1 MKKLDIE
8 QAEKLRKKFASDWEI
23 RKGLYLYKK
32 VALDDYNQVLR
43 FLMAVEKP
51 QIKLD
56 HFADFMN
63 FYNELT
69 IGITTHDVN
78 GLTELDFE
86 LALYID
92 KALEQMGARQ
102 LDEKWSAKYK
112 KSINCSNPKGFS
124 QKAHCAGR
132 KKKESI
138 EEGFKLQLERDTDV
152 DVLHIVNTDT
162 GGRTEVRG
170 KKGYESGNYDPN
182 DKLHQLLDR
191 VGKSANISDLM
202 NGEVVGINPKHPD
215 ATKAKAATS
224 TAFNEALDNPYPFK
238 LSGPSDSQG
247 FVATAQTPNGTL
259 RMDIETTDYDNF
271 GIDFAVGKS
280 MGKTQAG
287 DEFRVFATVVAM
299 MKKWIN
305 TVGIE
310 HVESFDFGANK
321 DEHASDGR
329 AKLYARFAKKLASQL
344 GWKLEQS
351 TTANRS
357 HAFFKL
363 TNPKPVP
370 RDDEYWD
377 ALEENFAKDS
387 ITSIKLIKK
396 YQQTG
401 KDEDAFAA
409 IKHGWNFIKN
419 PKMRS
424 MIVNLVKKV
433 STENGYPEWN
443 DTVAYIKKNTGIDVS
458 NVNENFADGKKKG
471 KSRPGRV
478 KRAGAS
484 CNGSVTALRK
494 RAKNA
499 SGEKAKMLRWCA
511 NMKSGRQKK
520 KGK

>member
-8 QAEKLRKKFASDWEI
+8 QAEHLRKKFASDWEI

-132 KKKESI
+132 KKNESI
-138 EEGFKLQLERDTDV
+138 KEGFKLKLERDTDV

-170 KKGYESGNYDPN
+170 KKGYESGNYDAN
-182 DKLHQLLDR
+182 DQLHQLLDR
-191 VGKSANISDLM
+191 VGKSANIAELI
-202 NGEVVGINPKHPD
+202 NGEVVSINPKHPD
-215 ATKAKAATS
+215 GAKAKTATDKAYNESKSADLYHS
-224 TAFNEALDNPYPFK
+224 THDDESFVSILKSGAIKPNFDHEHTTEKDPRPYISLSRDKRFDMFGSLPITLVIDQTKLGSSHKIVPYDSFASDDDFEKRSSGSSEAEERVYKPIPISYIKYVILRNANWV
-238 LSGPSDSQG
+238 DSQ
-247 FVATAQTPNGTL
+247 
-259 RMDIETTDYDNF
+259 
-271 GIDFAVGKS
+271 AVL
-280 MGKTQAG
+280 A
-287 DEFRVFATVVAM
+287 A
-299 MKKWIN
+299 
-305 TVGIE
+305 
-310 HVESFDFGANK
+310 
-321 DEHASDGR
+321 
-329 AKLYARFAKKLASQL
+329 AK
-344 GWKLEQS
+344 
-351 TTANRS
+351 TANIPVVD
-357 HAFFKL
+357 L
-363 TNPKPVP
+363 NGKP
-370 RDDEYWD
+370 
-377 ALEENFAKDS
+377 
-387 ITSIKLIKK
+387 IT
-396 YQQTG
+396 
-401 KDEDAFAA
+401 
-409 IKHGWNFIKN
+409 
-419 PKMRS
+419 
-424 MIVNLVKKV
+424 
-433 STENGYPEWN
+433 
-443 DTVAYIKKNTGIDVS
+443 
-458 NVNENFADGKKKG
+458 ENFADGKKKG

-484 CNGSVTALRK
+484 CNGSVTSLRK
-494 RAKNA
+494 RAKNS
-499 SGEKAKMLRWCA
+499 SGEKARMYHWCA
-511 NMKSGRQKK
+511 NMKSGRKK
-520 KGK
+520 K